1 MNRKLMA
8 GIAGFMLAAWTAAWA
23 HPATE
28 LYIPIGKSPGV
39 SHVKSRIGP
48 IASLPATRAGLTMAL
63 EGGSV
68 YVAFDRN
75 TKIYVQYADPG
86 KANQLGT
93 YADCRAGLTA
103 EVYTADDGTV
113 PWVKVLV
120 P

>member
-1 MNRKLMA
+1 MIRQLTA
-8 GIAGFMLAAWTAAWA
+8 GIAGFVLAALTTAGA

-28 LYIPIGKSPGV
+28 LYIPIGQSPGI
-39 SHVKSRIGP
+39 SHLKSRIGP
-48 IASLPATRAGLTMAL
+48 IASLSATQSGLTIAL

-75 TKIYVQYADPG
+75 TKVYVQYADPG

>member
-1 MNRKLMA
+1 MNRQLAA
-8 GIAGFMLAAWTAAWA
+8 GIGSFVLAALTAAWA

-28 LYIPIGKSPGV
+28 LYIPIGKSPGI
-39 SHVKSRIGP
+39 SHLKSRIGP
-48 IASLPATRAGLTMAL
+48 IASLSATQSGLTMAL
-63 EGGSV
+63 ESGSV
-68 YVAFDRN
+68 YVAFDKN

-86 KANQLGT
+86 RANQLGT